1 MGAQAPRN
9 PKEARDP
16 KINPARNATM
26 PELARVSFPVSGSA
40 AGLIGVHSRR
50 KSWITKKRGPNTENP
65 KIKCPQRCIAGNS
78 AKPLC
83 VTTGQVTK
91 IYSEISIAIFFR

>member
-9 PKEARDP
+9 PKEARDT
-16 KINPARNATM
+16 KINPAGNATT
-26 PELARVSFPVSGSA
+26 PELARVSFRQC
-40 AGLIGVHSRR
+40 RR
-50 KSWITKKRGPNTENP
+50 AHWSPFQKKELDNKKRGPNTEIP

-91 IYSEISIAIFFR
+91 I